1 MITFPNAKLNL
12 GLNILRKR
20 ADGYHDLES
29 LFIPYEGLRD
39 VLEILPAKKLEMH
52 LYGITLEG
60 DAMDNLCVKAWNLL
74 HERYD
79 IPPVAIHLW
88 KGIPSGAG
96 LGGGS
101 ADASFT
107 LAMLNEIFLLR
118 LQTAELAEMAATLGS
133 DCPFFIYNRPMLASG
148 RGEILSPWREMDL
161 SGFRIEVVKPE
172 VFVSTREAYAGVHPH
187 LPAMPLE
194 EVLRGPVGQWRSTLV
209 NDFEESIFP
218 SHPEIAAVKQ
228 EFYNRGAIY
237 SAMSGSGSAVFGIFK
252 KEVCA
257 NE

>member
-20 ADGYHDLES
+20 EDGYHDLES
-29 LFIPYEGLRD
+29 LFIPYAGLRD
-39 VLEILPAKKLEMH
+39 VLEIVPSAQLEMH
-52 LYGITLEG
+52 LYGMELEG
-60 DAMDNLCVKAWNLL
+60 DVMDNLCIRAWKLL
-74 HERYD
+74 NERYN

-107 LAMLNEIFLLR
+107 LAMLSEIFTLR
-118 LQTAELAEMAATLGS
+118 LQTPELTELAARLGS
-133 DCPFFIYNRPMLASG
+133 DCPFFIYNRPMMATG
-148 RGEILSPWREMDL
+148 RGEILTPWRGLDL
-161 SGFRIEVVKPE
+161 SGCRIEVVKPE

-187 LPAMPLE
+187 LPQVPLTE
-194 EVLRGPVGQWRSTLV
+194 ILRRPIGEWRGALI

-218 SHPEIAAVKQ
+218 AHPEIAAVKQ
-228 EFYNRGAIY
+228 AFYERGALY
-237 SAMSGSGSAVFGIFK
+237 AAMSGSGSAVFAIFNK
-252 KEVCA
+252 D
-257 NE
+257 